1 MKNKFPS
8 KILHSAELIVVP
20 FFISAIICMPLLF
33 FGIEDSIYA
42 VIIFIIYGITI
53 LLYAWIRNKRN
64 WPFDFSFR
72 LPSIRSIS
80 YSMLFIV
87 TLILAIK
94 HPLNYVINLSLQNK
108 NEATAMELFSV
119 FSFGAVFIGPIVE
132 ELIFRGIIL
141 NGLRDKYGSNLA
153 LIISSVLFAIIHVQP
168 AQVITALLMGL
179 VFGHIF
185 IKTNSLG
192 LVILLHSIA
201 NLTSILIGEFL
212 IINPSIENL
221 ESYMIY
227 GKWTFFIIGISVLI
241 CVYLFLKYWRRS
253 GELEFF
259 GK

>member
-1 MKNKFPS
+1 MKNNFPS

-20 FFISAIICMPLLF
+20 FFISAIICMPFLF
-33 FGIEDSIYA
+33 FGIEDSIYGFTL
-42 VIIFIIYGITI
+42 FIIYGITI
-53 LLYAWIRNKRN
+53 VLYAWIRNKRK

-72 LPSIRSIS
+72 LPSIRWIA
-80 YSMLFIV
+80 YSLLFIV
-87 TLILAIK
+87 TMILAIS
-94 HPLNYVINLSLQNK
+94 HPLNYLINLLLQNK
-108 NEATAMELFSV
+108 NKGMAMELFSI

-153 LIISSVLFAIIHVQP
+153 LTISSILFAIIHIQP
-168 AQVITALLMGL
+168 AQIITALLMGL
-179 VFGHIF
+179 VFGYIF

-192 LVILLHSIA
+192 LVILLHSVA

-212 IINPSIENL
+212 KIDTSIDNL

-253 GELEFF
+253 GELEFSR
-259 GK
+259 K